1 MKIYDYE
8 GFPNPRRVR
17 IFLAEKGIKNVPYEQ
32 IDVPAGDHRKP
43 DFLAKNPYAGVPVLE
58 LDDGTHVCETVA
70 ISRYFEE
77 IHPGPSLLGDSAKEK
92 AEIDMWQRR
101 VESSILDPA
110 LAYFHHA
117 TDGLGQLETYQ
128 NADWGTHNRDRVAG
142 ALEKLDHQLDGREFV
157 AGDAFSIADITAIVG
172 VDLAKALGIDIP
184 ESLANVQRWYDTV
197 SARPSMA
204 A

>member
-17 IFLAEKGIKNVPYEQ
+17 IFLAEKGVENIPFEQ

-43 DFLAKNPYAGVPVLE
+43 DFLSKNPYAGVPVLE
-58 LDDGTHVCETVA
+58 LDDGTHVSETVA

-77 IHPGPSLLGDSAKEK
+77 THPTPSLLGTTAKEK

-101 VESSILDPA
+101 MEGTILDPS

-117 TDGLGQLETYQ
+117 TDGLGELETYQ
-128 NADWGTHNRDRVAG
+128 NADWGTHNRDGVAG
-142 ALEKLDHQLDGREFV
+142 ALEKLDHQLEGKEFV
-157 AGDAFSIADITAIVG
+157 TGDSFSIADITAIVG
-172 VDLAKALGIDIP
+172 VDLAKALGIEIP
-184 ESLANVQRWYDTV
+184 ETLANVKRWYETV
-197 SARPSMA
+197 SSRPSVA